1 MTDVEWHS
9 GLFIYVGNK
18 FTILINSQQ
27 VPESVLFQTSC
38 ANIYIFACYNKESC
52 LVILDIWKPPFLENS
67 DVSVKEE
74 FLEIQIL
81 RFQFNFS
88 RILSCSAGLDNE
100 TVFPLSLQFFFFL
113 ALNDFIIGFE

>member
-1 MTDVEWHS
+1 MEWHS

-18 FTILINSQQ
+18 FTFLVNSQQ

-38 ANIYIFACYNKESC
+38 VNIYIFACYNKESC

-67 DVSVKEE
+67 DIFVKEE
-74 FLEIQIL
+74 FLKIQML

-88 RILSCSAGLDNE
+88 KILSCFSGLGNE
-100 TVFPLSLQFFFFL
+100 TVFPLSL
-113 ALNDFIIGFE
+113 